1 MTYNTKSQLRNAG
14 ILFSLILF
22 IVFFLI
28 PYLIHQEFK
37 SIVILFSLIVFSLS
51 FISPY
56 SLRKPYDLWIKFG
69 NFLGKINSTII
80 LILFF
85 YVLVTPVALI
95 RRLFNRVFSKN
106 KSKSLYMKSVVSYR
120 NFNFKDQF

>member
-28 PYLIHQEFK
+28 PYLIHQEFR
-37 SIVILFSLIVFSLS
+37 SIVILFSAVVFSLS

-56 SLRKPYDLWIKFG
+56 SLRKPYSLWIKFG

-95 RRLFNRVFSKN
+95 RRLFKGIFLKE
-106 KSKSLYMKSVVSYR
+106 KKKTLYINSMINFKD
-120 NFNFKDQF
+120 FNFKDQF

>member
-1 MTYNTKSQLRNAG
+1 MTYKTKSQLRKAG
-14 ILFSLILF
+14 ILF

-28 PYLIHQEFK
+28 PYLIHQEFN

-51 FISPY
+51 FVSPY
-56 SLRKPYDLWIKFG
+56 SLRKPYNLWIKFG

-95 RRLFNRVFSKN
+95 RRLFNRIFSKN
-106 KSKSLYMKSVVSYR
+106 KRKSLYMKSVVSYK